1 MRSALAT
8 LGQMAVA
15 VLVAV
20 VVAVVS
26 LTAIAGV
33 QWPAFPSSNQLHA
46 LTTVGQVGCLAGLVA
61 VGWVWHSFTG
71 RVRRLAQ
78 LGGLVFVSAFTVVTL
93 GMPLGATKLYL
104 FGISVDQQFRT
115 EYLTRLADSP
125 ALRDMTY
132 LGLPPFYPPGWFWI
146 GGRAAALSGTPAWEV
161 FKPWAIT
168 SITVAVAVALVL
180 WWRMV
185 RFEYALIVTTATAAV
200 TLAYGS
206 PEPYSAMITVL
217 LPPVL
222 VLTWSGLCAGE
233 CRAGGTPETAE
244 RAAGGAPGSA
254 ERAAGQAPGS
264 AERETNFTVDAERET
279 NFTLAAGE
287 ASVAASETPRSGWA
301 AVVGAGLFLGFTA
314 TWYTLLFGFTAF
326 AVGLMAL
333 WLAGLRWR
341 RHGVR
346 AALEPLRR
354 LAVIVG
360 IAVAIGCTTWLPF
373 LVRAARN
380 PVSNTGSAQH
390 YLPADGAEL
399 TFPMLQFTLL
409 GVVCM
414 AGTLWLVLRARASVR
429 AGALAIGVLAV
440 YLWSL
445 LSMLTTLARTTLLS
459 FRLQPTLSVLLVAAG
474 AFGLVEA
481 ALALRRRSRAV
492 IPVAGAIGLAAAI
505 AFSQDIP
512 DVLRPDLTIAYTD
525 TDGHGQRGDRR
536 PPSAE
541 KFYASIDDVI
551 TRETGRPRDQ
561 TVVMTADYSFL
572 SFYPYWG
579 FQGLTS
585 HYANPLAQFDL
596 RAAQIDKWSKLKTA
610 DELLHALDSCPW
622 PPPTVFLMRH
632 GANNTYTLRLAEDVY
647 PNQPNVRRYTVE
659 LRAALFDSPRFAVH
673 RVGPFVLAIR
683 KPAA

>member
-1 MRSALAT
+1 MRNALAA
-8 LGQMAVA
+8 LGQMALAVA
-15 VLVAV
+15 VAV

-26 LTAIAGV
+26 LVAISRV

-61 VGWVWHSFTG
+61 AGWAWG
-71 RVRRLAQ
+71 RSGRHRWPAQ

-132 LGLPPFYPPGWFWI
+132 IGLPPFYPPGWFWI
-146 GGRAAALSGTPAWEV
+146 GGRAAALSGTPAWEIY
-161 FKPWAIT
+161 KPWAVT

-185 RFEYALIVTTATAAV
+185 RFEYALIVTTATAAA

-206 PEPYSAMITVL
+206 PEPYAAMITVL

-222 VLTWSGLCAGE
+222 VLTWSGLRGGE
-233 CRAGGTPETAE
+233 RGG
-244 RAAGGAPGSA
+244 
-254 ERAAGQAPGS
+254 
-264 AERETNFTVDAERET
+264 
-279 NFTLAAGE
+279 
-287 ASVAASETPRSGWA
+287 GWA
-301 AVVGAGLFLGFTA
+301 AVVGAGIFVGWTA
-314 TWYTLLFGFTAF
+314 TWYLLLFAFGAFT
-326 AVGLMAL
+326 VLLMAL

-341 RHGVR
+341 QGGVKN
-346 AALEPLRR
+346 ALDPLRR
-354 LAVIVG
+354 LAVIAV
-360 IAVAIGCTTWLPF
+360 IAAAIASTTWLPF
-373 LVRAARN
+373 LLRAAGS
-380 PVSNTGSAQH
+380 PVSNSGSAQH
-390 YLPADGAEL
+390 YLPADGAVL
-399 TFPMLQFTLL
+399 TFPMLQFSLL
-409 GVVCM
+409 GAVCLLG
-414 AGTLWLVLRARASVR
+414 ALWLVVRARTSVR
-429 AGALAIGVLAV
+429 AGALAVGVLAV

-459 FRLQPTLSVLLVAAG
+459 FRLQPTLTVLLVAAG
-474 AFGLVEA
+474 AFGFVEA
-481 ALALRRRSRAV
+481 VRALSERGRAV
-492 IPVAGAIGLAAAI
+492 LPVAGAVGLAAAI

-525 TDGHGQRGDRR
+525 TDGNGQRGDRR
-536 PPSAE
+536 PPSSE
-541 KFYASIDDVI
+541 KFYPDIDHAI
-551 TRETGRPRDQ
+551 TTVTGRPRDE

-596 RAAQIDKWSKLKTA
+596 RAIQINKWSKLKSA
-610 DELLHALDSCPW
+610 DELTHALDTCPW
-622 PPPTVFLMRH
+622 PPPTVFLMRR
-632 GANNTYTLRLAEDVY
+632 GANGNYTLRLAEDVY
-647 PNQPNVRRYTVE
+647 PNQPNVRRYTVD
-659 LRAALFDSPRFAVH
+659 LRAALFDSPQFVVH
-673 RVGPFVLAIR
+673 SAGPFVVAIR
-683 KPAA
+683 KPVTTR

>member
-1 MRSALAT
+1 MRNTLAT
-8 LGQMAVA
+8 LGQMALA
-15 VLVAV
+15 ALVAV
-20 VVAVVS
+20 AVAVVS
-26 LTAIAGV
+26 LIAISGV

-46 LTTVGQVGCLAGLVA
+46 LTTVGQVGCLAGMVA
-61 VGWVWHSFTG
+61 TGWVW
-71 RVRRLAQ
+71 RRGHRLIAQ

-115 EYLTRLADSP
+115 EYVTRLADSP

-168 SITVAVAVALVL
+168 SIAIAVAVALVL

-185 RFEYALIVTTATAAV
+185 RFEYALIVTAATAAV

-222 VLTWSGLCAGE
+222 VLTWSGLRAADRPDAGR
-233 CRAGGTPETAE
+233 RAGW
-244 RAAGGAPGSA
+244 GA
-254 ERAAGQAPGS
+254 
-264 AERETNFTVDAERET
+264 VI
-279 NFTLAAGE
+279 
-287 ASVAASETPRSGWA
+287 
-301 AVVGAGLFLGFTA
+301 GAGIFLGWTA
-314 TWYTLLFGFTAF
+314 TWYTLLFGFSAF
-326 AVGLMAL
+326 AIGLMAL
-333 WLAGLRWR
+333 WLAGVRWHR
-341 RHGVR
+341 DGVK
-346 AALEPLRR
+346 AALDPLRR
-354 LAVIVG
+354 LAVIAG
-360 IAVAIGCTTWLPF
+360 IAVVIGCTTWLPF
-373 LVRAARN
+373 LVRAARS
-380 PVSNTGSAQH
+380 PISNTGGAAH

-409 GVVCM
+409 GVVAM
-414 AGTLWLVLRARASVR
+414 IGTLWLVVRAHSSVR
-429 AGALAIGVLAV
+429 AGALAIGVLAI

-445 LSMLTTLARTTLLS
+445 LSMLTTLARVTLLS

-474 AFGLVEA
+474 AFGFLEA
-481 ALALRRRSRAV
+481 TLALQPRGRAIV
-492 IPVAGAIGLAAAI
+492 PVAGAIGLAAAI

-525 TDGHGQRGDRR
+525 TDGNGQRGDRR

-541 KFYASIDDVI
+541 KFYATIDHDI
-551 TRETGRPRDQ
+551 TQVTGKPRDQ

-610 DELLHALDSCPW
+610 DELIHALDACPW
-622 PPPTVFLMRH
+622 PPPTVFLMRR
-632 GANNTYTLRLAEDVY
+632 GANGNYTLRLAQDVY
-647 PNQPNVRRYTVE
+647 PNQPNVRRYTVD
-659 LRAALFDSPRFAVH
+659 LRGALFDSPRFDV
-673 RVGPFVLAIR
+673 RSVGPFVLAIR
-683 KPAA
+683 KPGA